1 MNMADTIAGTVLV
14 QKSVRLTMRMRK
26 EVKDMVDKEW
36 LVGNPH
42 LSAEAISPIEER
54 VTNEELRE
62 GLERLRERLGQEKYD
77 RYIAPLHGIAKNA
90 DSMLIRAANMRERT
104 LLERECL
111 SAIRSVF
118 HVRVVRIIG

>member
-1 MNMADTIAGTVLV
+1 MW
-14 QKSVRLTMRMRK
+14 MRK

-62 GLERLRERLGQEKYD
+62 GLERLRESLGQEKYD

-90 DSMLIRAANMRERT
+90 DIMLIRAANMRERT